1 LKTFLTQIGLAL
13 PLTPD
18 PPVICFW
25 EWIRWKNYEVPKN
38 RDLKSVSAKKLIFF
52 TQLFC
57 THYCTRLADHI
68 HPTVR
73 PRVPWSPNQL
83 RCGVPHH
90 GCSNR
95 NGIDLKHLGSCL
107 GRLLAASNRHIGLQ
121 SANYSPGR
129 SGKAYGHVRLQEKMV
144 LATRDSIYIFN
155 LLYENSK
162 LL

>member
-57 THYCTRLADHI
+57 THCCTRLADHI

-83 RCGVPHH
+83 RCGVPRH

-95 NGIDLKHLGSCL
+95 NRD
-107 GRLLAASNRHIGLQ
+107 
-121 SANYSPGR
+121 R
-129 SGKAYGHVRLQEKMV
+129 SGTSRIMPGTAFSCIK
-144 LATRDSIYIFN
+144 
-155 LLYENSK
+155 
-162 LL
+162 